1 MTDAT
6 MATTAAAYD
15 DARIDGSDL
24 LGDIEFLVARVRAVG
39 SQHAREALRP
49 FGLPVRAYAVL
60 SLACGTVSPT
70 QRDIADFLQ
79 LDPSQVVAVID
90 GLESAALVRRSQ
102 DSRDRRVNI
111 VEATELG
118 VSTYAAAR
126 EAVGAARD
134 ESLINLSPDE
144 RETLTRLLLKVAF

>member
-6 MATTAAAYD
+6 TTRSALGD
-15 DARIDGSDL
+15 HPRVDGTDL

-39 SQHAREALRP
+39 SQHARDALKP
-49 FGLPVRAYAVL
+49 LGLRVRAYAVL
-60 SLACGTVSPT
+60 SLACGATSPT

-90 GLESAALVRRSQ
+90 SLEASGLVIRAQ
-102 DSRDRRVNI
+102 DPRDRRVNI
-111 VEATELG
+111 VEATERGL
-118 VSTYAAAR
+118 STYADARDAVARAR
-126 EAVGAARD
+126 ER
-134 ESLINLSPDE
+134 SLSNLSSDE